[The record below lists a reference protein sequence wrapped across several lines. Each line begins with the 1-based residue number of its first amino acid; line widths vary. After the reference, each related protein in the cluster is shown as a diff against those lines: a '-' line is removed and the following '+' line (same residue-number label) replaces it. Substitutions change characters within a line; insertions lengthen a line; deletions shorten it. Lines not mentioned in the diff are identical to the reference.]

1 MKRTC
6 LSTLAL
12 ATVLLLGACTDGQ
25 NGASSGDGFGRI
37 LFHGAADGTVGTRT
51 RGEIDLSQLGIT
63 VPAPEAFALELTS
76 PALQF
81 NGKWPTVNDFNTEE
95 ALYQAGSYTAIISH
109 GSPDEEGPNK
119 PYFYGEKE
127 VTVVASETTH
137 IEITASVANSL
148 TEVRTTE
155 AFDRYFH
162 DAQFTITTAAGNAFT
177 FTPTAATPANP
188 VFVQAGATLTVT
200 GTARRQSQTGE
211 DNGPEITFTE
221 QRLDAT
227 VARTRHIFTFDAAD
241 AGSATLHITLDENEE
256 ITLSLDIELNENA

>member
-1 MKRTC
+1 MKRI
-6 LSTLAL
+6 LLPALTLAT
-12 ATVLLLGACTDGQ
+12 AFLLGSCTDGKKD
-25 NGASSGDGFGRI
+25 ASSDDGFGRI
-37 LFHGAADGTVGTRT
+37 RLHSAADGTIGTRT
-51 RGEIDLSQLGIT
+51 RGEIDLSELGIT
-63 VPAPEAFALELTS
+63 VPAPEEFALELVC

-81 NGKWPTVNDFNTEE
+81 DEEWPTIDDFNTED
-95 ALYQAGSYTAIISH
+95 ALYKAGSYTAIISH

-119 PYFYGEKE
+119 PYFHGEKE
-127 VTVVASETTH
+127 VTVVASETAH
-137 IEITASVANSL
+137 LEITASVANSL
-148 TEVRTTE
+148 AEIRTTE

-162 DAQFTITTAAGNAFT
+162 DAQFTIKTAAGNAFT

-188 VFVQAGATLTVT
+188 VFVQAGASLTVT

-211 DNGPEITFTE
+211 DDGPEIAFAE

-256 ITLSLDIELNENA
+256 IILSLDIELNENA